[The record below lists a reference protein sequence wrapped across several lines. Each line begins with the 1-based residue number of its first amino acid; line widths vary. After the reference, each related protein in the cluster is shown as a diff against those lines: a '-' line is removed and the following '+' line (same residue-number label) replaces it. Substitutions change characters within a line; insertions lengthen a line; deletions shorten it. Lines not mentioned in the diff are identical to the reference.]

1 LAVELSQQFST
12 NNFSSSND
20 VVKNS
25 AGQLATD
32 FSSANVLL
40 HELQLGEQLNESVVQ
55 ARRADFSLMLAML
68 AEDVREQS
76 QFLLPQTAEAMDE
89 ELTDSA
95 LRKQFNL
102 PEKAALALSSPDDVK
117 QFNQMQTIIDNDLAN
132 IHLTNAMK
140 PKPLA
145 FRDDKKY
152 IESQVLLNT
161 SLFTQ
166 LKYKKA
172 IELNQLHTDE
182 LKINQAQEKQE
193 LANVDKPL
201 SPPLNFNA
209 KAWLDGIQQSLVKAP
224 LLN

>member
-1 LAVELSQQFST
+1 MAVELSQQFST
-12 NNFSSSND
+12 TDFSKSSNL
-20 VVKNS
+20 VKDS

-32 FSSANVLL
+32 FSSASVLL

-68 AEDVREQS
+68 ASDVREQS
-76 QFLLPQTAEAMDE
+76 QFLLPQTQQKLAADI
-89 ELTDSA
+89 TDSS

-102 PEKAALALSSPDDVK
+102 PEKSALALTTLDEVK
-117 QFNQMQTIIDNDLAN
+117 KYNQVQTIIDNDLAS
-132 IHLTNAMK
+132 IHLTNAMQ

-152 IESQVLLNT
+152 IDSQVLKNT

-166 LKYKKA
+166 LKYKQA
-172 IELNQLHTDE
+172 AD
-182 LKINQAQEKQE
+182 INQERTRLLQASQVAE
-193 LANVDKPL
+193 LSIDADKPL
-201 SPPLNFNA
+201 SQPLNFNA
-209 KAWLDGIQQSLVKAP
+209 IAWLDGIQQSLVKAP

>member
-12 NNFSSSND
+12 TNTSQGND
-20 VVKNS
+20 VVKGS
-25 AGQLATD
+25 AEQLATD
-32 FSSANVLL
+32 FSSASVLL

-68 AEDVREQS
+68 TEDVREQS
-76 QFLLPQTAEAMDE
+76 QFLLPQTEEAMAADV
-89 ELTDSA
+89 TNAA

-102 PEKAALALSSPDDVK
+102 PNEAALALTSLDDVK
-117 QFNQMQTIIDNDLAN
+117 QFNQVQTIIDNDLAN
-132 IHLTNAMK
+132 IHLTNAMM

-145 FRDDKKY
+145 FRDDKKH
-152 IESQVLLNT
+152 IESQVLHNT

-166 LKYKKA
+166 LKHKQAAELSKA
-172 IELNQLHTDE
+172 HLNQLQE
-182 LKINQAQEKQE
+182 AQINPS
-193 LANVDKPL
+193 LSDTDKPL
-201 SPPLNFNA
+201 SQPLNFNA

>member
-12 NNFSSSND
+12 TDFSKSSNL
-20 VVKNS
+20 VKDS

-32 FSSANVLL
+32 FSSASVLL

-68 AEDVREQS
+68 ASDVREQS
-76 QFLLPQTAEAMDE
+76 QFLLPQTQQKLAADI
-89 ELTDSA
+89 TDSS

-102 PEKAALALSSPDDVK
+102 PEKSALALTTLDEVK
-117 QFNQMQTIIDNDLAN
+117 KYNQVQTIIDNDLAS
-132 IHLTNAMK
+132 IHLTNAMQ

-152 IESQVLLNT
+152 IDSQVLKNT

-166 LKYKKA
+166 LKYKQA
-172 IELNQLHTDE
+172 AD
-182 LKINQAQEKQE
+182 INQERTRLLQASQVAE
-193 LANVDKPL
+193 LSIDADKPL
-201 SPPLNFNA
+201 NQPLNFNA
-209 KAWLDGIQQSLVKAP
+209 IAWLDGIQQSLVKAP